1 MSGLLNDLIENL
13 TILPGIGRKSA
24 SRIAFYLLKLP
35 RQKVEELANTIVT
48 SRLNL
53 KPCAKC
59 GNLTEGEHC
68 YICTDSRRDQSVIC
82 VVEES
87 SDVVV
92 IENTSEYKGVY
103 HVIGGALS
111 PLDGIGPDDINIA
124 SLEKRIKVGGIKE
137 VILATNPN
145 TEGEATAAYIINLL
159 KPHKIKITR
168 IARGIPVGG
177 FLEYADKTTLSKALE
192 NRTEIK

>member
-1 MSGLLNDLIENL
+1 MAGILDDFIDQL
-13 TILPGIGRKSA
+13 TILPGIGKKSA
-24 SRIAFYLLKLP
+24 SRIAFFMLKLP
-35 RQKVEELANTIVT
+35 RAEVEEFANAIITAK
-48 SRLNL
+48 LNL
-53 KPCAKC
+53 KPCSRC
-59 GNLTEGEHC
+59 GNLAESELC
-68 YICTDSRRDQSVIC
+68 SICNDSRRDNSIVC
-82 VVEES
+82 VVEEP

-92 IENTSEYKGVY
+92 IENTSEFKGVY

-124 SLEKRIKVGGIKE
+124 SLDKRVARDGVKE
-137 VILATNPN
+137 IILATNPN
-145 TEGEATAAYIINLL
+145 TEGEATAAYLINLL
-159 KPHKIKITR
+159 KPHKVKITR

>member
-1 MSGLLNDLIENL
+1 MSGLLDDLIESL

-35 RQKVEELANTIVT
+35 RQKVEELASTIVT

-53 KPCAKC
+53 KPCARC
-59 GNLTEGEHC
+59 GNLTESELCH
-68 YICTDSRRDQSVIC
+68 ICTDSKRDNHIVC

-92 IENTSEYKGVY
+92 IENTSEYRGVY
-103 HVIGGALS
+103 HVTGGALS
-111 PLDGIGPDDINIA
+111 PLDGIGPDDINLA
-124 SLEKRIKVGGIKE
+124 MLEKRVKDDGITE

-145 TEGEATAAYIINLL
+145 TEGEATAAFIINLL
-159 KPHKIKITR
+159 RPYNIKITR

-192 NRTEIK
+192 NRTEVK

>member
-1 MSGLLNDLIENL
+1 MANILEDFINCL

-24 SRIAFYLLKLP
+24 SRIAFFILKLP
-35 RQKVEELANTIVT
+35 KNSVEEFANAIIKAKN
-48 SRLNL
+48 LL
-53 KPCAKC
+53 KPCSQC
-59 GNLTEGEHC
+59 GNLTEGELC
-68 YICTDSRRDQSVIC
+68 RICSDTKRDPTVIC

-87 SDVVV
+87 SDVVSL
-92 IENTSEYKGVY
+92 ENAGDYRGHY
-103 HVIGGALS
+103 HVIGGVLS
-111 PLDGIGPDDINIA
+111 PLDGVGPEDINIA
-124 SLEKRIKVGGIKE
+124 SLEKRVKSGIKE

-159 KPHKIKITR
+159 KPYKLKLTR
-168 IARGIPVGG
+168 IARGIPMGG

>member
-24 SRIAFYLLKLP
+24 SRIAFFLLKLP
-35 RQKVEELANTIVT
+35 RQKVEELVNTIVT
-48 SRLNL
+48 ARLNL
-53 KPCAKC
+53 KPCSRC
-59 GNLTEGEHC
+59 GNLTESDLC
-68 YICTDSRRDQSVIC
+68 NICNDSKRDTSIVC

-92 IENTSEYKGVY
+92 IENTSEYRGTY
-103 HVIGGALS
+103 HVTGGALS
-111 PLDGIGPDDINIA
+111 PLDGIGPDDINIS
-124 SLEKRIKVGGIKE
+124 SLEKRIKDESIKE
-137 VILATNPN
+137 IILATNPN
-145 TEGEATAAYIINLL
+145 TEGEATAAYIINMI
-159 KPHKIKITR
+159 KPLGVKVTR

-192 NRTEIK
+192 NRTEVK

>member
-1 MSGLLNDLIENL
+1 MPGLLDDFIDSL

-35 RQKVEELANTIVT
+35 RQKVEELAQTMVT

-53 KPCAKC
+53 KPCTRC
-59 GNLTEGEHC
+59 GNLTEGELC
-68 YICTDSRRDQSVIC
+68 RICDDPRRDQSLIC

-124 SLEKRIKVGGIKE
+124 SLENRVSDGEVKE
-137 VILATNPN
+137 IILATNPN
-145 TEGEATAAYIINLL
+145 TEGEATAAYLLNLL
-159 KPHKIKITR
+159 KPYKVKITR

-192 NRTEIK
+192 NRTEVR